1 MNNDQPDIYEV
12 ERLVKF
18 CKKYVKIFVI
28 NENDSAFNK
37 LEKYFNMIGIN
48 VSGTIQEKDFLNDN
62 LKLTK
67 NDGIIFCGVDKNI
80 TKYKNLKKKRNVF
93 WLTQF
98 STRNI
103 CYKMTPRS
111 KENFWLEVNLADHC
125 NLNCQMCDHFSPIAD
140 PTFMNLNTFEKD
152 MSRLADLMQH
162 EMGIIKLQGG
172 EPLLNPN
179 VVEYMRISRELFPES
194 IIWLFTDGILLLNE
208 KSYGSDDFW
217 MELHKYNIEIQ
228 LTVYP
233 IKINL
238 DKIMEKA
245 KKFDVKVTAFYEVG
259 DRSKKEEK
267 RSVKHPMKIEK
278 NCESYQ
284 FVGCYQFNE
293 SIALNNGKIYTCP
306 MIPYIKHLNKY
317 FETQF
322 EVTQNDYIDIY
333 SANSYEEIA
342 EFCTTRIP
350 FCGYCFVKGRR
361 SYKWKQSKHNKDE
374 WLINKKDELYA
385 WLMYMGRRTGL
396 YNLSWLRKLMRRFL

>member
-1 MNNDQPDIYEV
+1 
-12 ERLVKF
+12 
-18 CKKYVKIFVI
+18 
-28 NENDSAFNK
+28 
-37 LEKYFNMIGIN
+37 
-48 VSGTIQEKDFLNDN
+48 
-62 LKLTK
+62 
-67 NDGIIFCGVDKNI
+67 
-80 TKYKNLKKKRNVF
+80 
-93 WLTQF
+93 
-98 STRNI
+98 
-103 CYKMTPRS
+103 
-111 KENFWLEVNLADHC
+111 
-125 NLNCQMCDHFSPIAD
+125 MCDHFSPIAD
-140 PTFMNLNTFEKD
+140 PTFMDLNTFEKD

-350 FCGYCFVKGRR
+350 L
-361 SYKWKQSKHNKDE
+361 Q
-374 WLINKKDELYA
+374 
-385 WLMYMGRRTGL
+385 
-396 YNLSWLRKLMRRFL
+396 